1 MASISSSS
9 SSSSSSSTTV
19 TAQQSLRP
27 RLSLEERQRQQLHLH
42 ATLIAARSRMRSLV
56 AQYHLEQAERRE
68 ERARAALEDASG
80 RQPGPPRRRRRYGA
94 GRSGAA
100 GLDEDVQQRLKDGD
114 AFLTACRTGR
124 MVRVRAFLQNGGDA
138 NAALLVP
145 ADGAEGPGE
154 PRHGQTTHGL
164 LEAVGA
170 GHLEVA
176 AKLLACDAKTTVRRG
191 ADGETPLHLAVRC
204 QGDPRMVQLLMRVK
218 ADVAARTT
226 VTDRT
231 PLVVL
236 AAAAAAAAAADEA
249 PEGEGGKGSSS
260 SGSSAPPSPAAR
272 VRMVALL
279 LDAGADPDAKDAAG
293 WTAAQYARRAGDSA
307 LLRAVMVEDGL

>member
-1 MASISSSS
+1 
-9 SSSSSSSTTV
+9 
-19 TAQQSLRP
+19 
-27 RLSLEERQRQQLHLH
+27 
-42 ATLIAARSRMRSLV
+42 
-56 AQYHLEQAERRE
+56 
-68 ERARAALEDASG
+68 
-80 RQPGPPRRRRRYGA
+80 
-94 GRSGAA
+94 
-100 GLDEDVQQRLKDGD
+100 
-114 AFLTACRTGR
+114 
-124 MVRVRAFLQNGGDA
+124 
-138 NAALLVP
+138 
-145 ADGAEGPGE
+145 
-154 PRHGQTTHGL
+154 
-164 LEAVGA
+164 
-170 GHLEVA
+170 
-176 AKLLACDAKTTVRRG
+176 
-191 ADGETPLHLAVRC
+191 
-204 QGDPRMVQLLMRVK
+204 MRVK

-249 PEGEGGKGSSS
+249 QEGDGGKGSSS